1 MYGKNHHK
9 KLEQRIR
16 ELENEIAQ
24 RDRREEMLRR
34 SEEKYRNIVDNV
46 NVGILVVQDFGI
58 VFSNTA
64 ISTFLGYTTDE
75 LDNNPNPFEFIFPDD
90 RDMVVD
96 RHVKRLKGEDAPE
109 TYAFRIVTKDGRIIW
124 VELTGIRI
132 DWEGKPA
139 TLNFF
144 RDITVRVQSE
154 EKLREAIDYLENVFD
169 NSAEAIGIVDQE
181 GRFIKWNKMSTEL
194 YGYAFSEMKEKS
206 FFDLY
211 ADKNELDNML
221 VRLRKNSFVRDYEIN
236 MKRKDGGIFPAN
248 ISISRLKD
256 KDGKNIGSVCVARNL
271 TEKKQAEKERL
282 CYEKLQGVIETA
294 GAICHEVNQPLM
306 GICGLSEL
314 VSLDLPKDGP
324 ARDRV
329 SQILEQVEKLGQ
341 ITRKLMNITKYE
353 TKDYL
358 EGKIIDIDKAAE

>member
-1 MYGKNHHK
+1 MGEKHHHN

-24 RDRREEMLRR
+24 RDRTEEMLRG
-34 SEEKYRNIVDNV
+34 SEEKYRHIVDNV
-46 NVGILVVQDFGI
+46 NVGILVVQDFSI
-58 VFSNTA
+58 VFSNAA
-64 ISTFLGYTTDE
+64 ISTFLGYSRDE
-75 LDNNPNPFEFIFPDD
+75 LVNNPNPFEFIYADD
-90 RDMVVD
+90 RETVFE
-96 RHVKRLKGEDAPE
+96 RHVKRLKGEDAPD
-109 TYAFRIVTKDGRIIW
+109 TYSFRVVTKDGIIIW
-124 VELTGIRI
+124 VEVTGIRI

-154 EKLREAIDYLENVFD
+154 EKLRETIDYLENVFD

-181 GRFIKWNKMSTEL
+181 GRFIKWNKMSAEL

-211 ADKNELDNML
+211 ADKYELEKMINW
-221 VRLRKNSFVRDYEIN
+221 LRKDGFVRDYEIN

-256 KDGKNIGSVCVARNL
+256 KFGTNIGSVCVARNL

-282 CYEKLQGVIETA
+282 HYEKLQGVIEIA

-306 GICGLSEL
+306 AIFGLSEL
-314 VSLDLPKDGP
+314 ISMDVPEENP
-324 ARDRV
+324 ARKKIAK
-329 SQILEQVEKLGQ
+329 ILDQAEKIGQ

-358 EGKIIDIDKAAE
+358 NGKIIDIDKAAE